1 MGIATNSSV
10 VVCFKEFE
18 TFVLC
23 KYVSQSEP
31 TCIVYSESI
40 ENEHVKIIFHN
51 GNIQNVKI
59 ERIE

>member
-40 ENEHVKIIFHN
+40 ENEHVKNNFP
-51 GNIQNVKI
+51 
-59 ERIE
+59 